1 MFSLFAILLLCIQFK
16 LSMAVESS
24 TMYVFAYS
32 WTPGFCM
39 NESYPG
45 CMDPLPYWKNNFTVH
60 GLWPQYVTSGYPST
74 CTTEKFDSSI
84 PSKVGLDTLIS
95 RWPDVKYTINNTKY
109 DSFWEHEWSKHGT
122 CSGLTQYDYFMTA
135 IRMTDILLTPDIFHK
150 SVGTNINTEE
160 LRMLFGP
167 TSTISLQCSHQSLVG
182 VYSCWQQKN
191 NVPTKLV
198 ACPDDVLQEDTCKS
212 KEETYIPAL

>member
-1 MFSLFAILLLCIQFK
+1 
-16 LSMAVESS
+16 
-24 TMYVFAYS
+24 
-32 WTPGFCM
+32 
-39 NESYPG
+39 
-45 CMDPLPYWKNNFTVH
+45 
-60 GLWPQYVTSGYPST
+60 
-74 CTTEKFDSSI
+74 
-84 PSKVGLDTLIS
+84 
-95 RWPDVKYTINNTKY
+95 
-109 DSFWEHEWSKHGT
+109 
-122 CSGLTQYDYFMTA
+122 MTA